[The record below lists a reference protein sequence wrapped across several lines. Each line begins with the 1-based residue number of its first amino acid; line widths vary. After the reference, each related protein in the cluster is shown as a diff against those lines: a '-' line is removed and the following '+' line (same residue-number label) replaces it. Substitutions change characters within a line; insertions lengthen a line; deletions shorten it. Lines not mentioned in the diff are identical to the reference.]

1 MAMGVIQSAIG
12 LFGNVP
18 CPIIYGAVVDSACLM
33 WKTICGKN
41 GACSLYDPD
50 TFRQYYL
57 GKFYSIC
64 LIINI
69 KISQSSIIFEF
80 LSFFFFVRYYR
91 FYNVFGIYYGH
102 SSLV

>member
-33 WKTICGKN
+33 WKTVCGKN

-50 TFRQYYL
+50 TFRQFYL
-57 GKFYSIC
+57 GKSV
-64 LIINI
+64 
-69 KISQSSIIFEF
+69 SSIYNSSNNIVAKIFNISIYF
-80 LSFFFFVRYYR
+80 IILSIS
-91 FYNVFGIYYGH
+91 NI
-102 SSLV
+102 LIL